1 MYNATKAARKLSVEQ
16 QRPVV
21 LEAMTYRV
29 GHHSTSDDS
38 TAYRYVYTN
47 LILTLNAYPDVC
59 RYSYVVFRC
68 RVTETYLRIR
78 YVSTFLRQISFKSL
92 STVNANLLYL
102 ITLDT

>member
-1 MYNATKAARKLSVEQ
+1 MEQ

-38 TAYRYVYTN
+38 TAYRFVYTH
-47 LILTLNAYPDVC
+47 LIPTLNAYTDVC
-59 RYSYVVFRC
+59 KYSYVVFRY

-78 YVSTFLRQISFKSL
+78 FVPTTYFKYRIQISFKSL
-92 STVNANLLYL
+92 STVNVNLLNYF
-102 ITLDT
+102 IF